1 MFNGARAH
9 KGKDMS
15 ARSVSLGSMF
25 TWIGDSLR
33 LLGRNFLTL
42 IGASGLTLLL
52 GILLFL
58 PMLVIVIAFMP
69 AGFEAGLKDGSLP
82 AGKGMALFY
91 SSYAITIIAALFLL
105 PPLLVGWNRLCRDLD
120 LGHAASALDILRPYK
135 DGPVWIRSLG
145 FALLAVAMYVLVI
158 GLFGLAF
165 FGAISEFMQQ
175 VAAQQAAALAGA
187 APAPPGISPVLVL
200 AYFVFIGAIVI
211 LQIVHMVGFV
221 EISLRD
227 TSVIGAMARG
237 LGGVLRNAL
246 KLLVF
251 LFCVC
256 LLAGIV
262 LVVIAMVLGLAFW
275 LLTLL
280 SPTLAT
286 IVGVILYVPFM
297 LCIYPLIYASHYFV
311 WKSMLG
317 DDSPA
322 RPDADDAM
330 LPA

>member
-1 MFNGARAH
+1 
-9 KGKDMS
+9 MS

-25 TWIGDSLR
+25 TWIGDSFR

-58 PMLVIVIAFMP
+58 PMIIIVVTFMP
-69 AGFEAGLKDGSLP
+69 SGLEDGLKGGGLP
-82 AGKGMALFY
+82 LGKGMALFY
-91 SSYAITIIAALFLL
+91 SAYAVTILAALLLL

-120 LGHAASALDILRPYK
+120 QGNAASALDILRPYQ
-135 DGPVWIRSLG
+135 DRPLWLRCLG
-145 FALLAVAMYVLVI
+145 FALLAIAMYVLVA

-165 FGAISEFMQQ
+165 FGEISEFMEQ
-175 VAAQQAAALAGA
+175 VAAQQAAALTGV
-187 APAPPGISPVLVL
+187 APAPPSFSPVLVL
-200 AYFVFIGAIVI
+200 AYFVFIGAMVI
-211 LQIVHMVGFV
+211 LQFVHMVGFA

-227 TSVIGAMARG
+227 TSVIGAMKRG

-251 LFCVC
+251 LFCVG

-262 LVVIAMVLGLAFW
+262 LVVVAMVLGLVFW
-275 LLTLL
+275 LLALL

-286 IVGVILYVPFM
+286 IVGVIVYVPFL

-317 DDSPA
+317 DDGPA
-322 RPDADDAM
+322 PADPDETRLSA
-330 LPA
+330 